1 MINIQQ
7 ILNEYVSISLEE
19 MSGIKLMN
27 RTDTKFVTSQ
37 QVLKRVLFDAK
48 HDYRVQAVNGEQNI
62 AYHTVYLDTADRT
75 MYMDHQNG
83 RTVREKIRVRTYVS
97 SGLTFLEIKNKNN
110 KGRTDKKRIRIESI
124 ETMKED
130 GGDLFL
136 RQHAWYDQS
145 KLLPLLEN
153 SFRRITLVNKR
164 MTERLTIDTEVA
176 FRCLQSGQTAS
187 LNDIVII
194 ELKRDGRTPSPIKE
208 VLRKLHVQS
217 SGFSKYC
224 IGSALTSANLKK
236 NRLKPKLR
244 MLDKVRM

>member
-1 MINIQQ
+1 MQ
-7 ILNEYVSISLEE
+7 
-19 MSGIKLMN
+19 K
-27 RTDTKFVTSQ
+27 
-37 QVLKRVLFDAK
+37 
-48 HDYRVQAVNGEQNI
+48 
-62 AYHTVYLDTADRT
+62 
-75 MYMDHQNG
+75 
-83 RTVREKIRVRTYVS
+83 
-97 SGLTFLEIKNKNN
+97 
-110 KGRTDKKRIRIESI
+110 
-124 ETMKED
+124 D

-145 KLLPLLEN
+145 KLFPLLEN

-224 IGSALTSANLKK
+224 IGSALTSVNLKK
-236 NRLKPKLR
+236 NRLKSKLR

>member
-37 QVLKRVLFDAK
+37 QVLKRILFDAK
-48 HDYRVQAVNGEQNI
+48 RDYRVQAVNGEQNI

-208 VLRKLHVQS
+208 VLRKLYVQS

-224 IGSALTSANLKK
+224 IGSALTSVNLKK

>member
-7 ILNEYVSISLEE
+7 ILNEYASISLEE

-37 QVLKRVLFDAK
+37 QVLKRILFDAK

-83 RTVREKIRVRTYVS
+83 RTIREKIRVRTYVS
-97 SGLTFLEIKNKNN
+97 SGLTFLEIKNKN
-110 KGRTDKKRIRIESI
+110 RIRIESI

-130 GGDLFL
+130 GGELFL

-224 IGSALTSANLKK
+224 IGSALTSVNLKK

>member
-37 QVLKRVLFDAK
+37 QVLKRILFDAK
-48 HDYRVQAVNGEQNI
+48 RDYRVQAVNGEQNI

-110 KGRTDKKRIRIESI
+110 KGRTDKKRIRIESL
-124 ETMKED
+124 ETMQKD

-224 IGSALTSANLKK
+224 IGSALTSVNLKK

>member
-1 MINIQQ
+1 MINLSEALSKFQP
-7 ILNEYVSISLEE
+7 ISLEE
-19 MSGIKLMN
+19 MSRIKLMN

-37 QVLKRVLFDAK
+37 QVLKRILFDAK

-110 KGRTDKKRIRIESI
+110 RGRTDKKRIRIESL
-124 ETMKED
+124 ETMQKD

-176 FRCLQSGQTAS
+176 FRCLQSRQTAS

-224 IGSALTSANLKK
+224 IGSALTSVNLKK
-236 NRLKPKLR
+236 NRLKSKLR

>member
-37 QVLKRVLFDAK
+37 QVLKRILFDAK
-48 HDYRVQAVNGEQNI
+48 RDYRVQAVNGEQNI

-224 IGSALTSANLKK
+224 IGSALTSVNLKK

>member
-27 RTDTKFVTSQ
+27 RTDTKFVTSH
-37 QVLKRVLFDAK
+37 QVLERVLFDAK

-75 MYMDHQNG
+75 MYIDHQNG

-164 MTERLTIDTEVA
+164 MTGRLTIDTEVA

-194 ELKRDGRTPSPIKE
+194 ELKRDGRTPSPLKE

>member
-110 KGRTDKKRIRIESI
+110 KGRTDKKRIRIESF

-224 IGSALTSANLKK
+224 IGSALTSVNLKK

>member
-27 RTDTKFVTSQ
+27 RTDTKFVTSH
-37 QVLKRVLFDAK
+37 QVLERILLDTKY
-48 HDYRVQAVNGEQNI
+48 DYRIQEVNGEQNI

-83 RTVREKIRVRTYVS
+83 RTVRKKIRVRTYIS

-124 ETMKED
+124 ETMKEN

-164 MTERLTIDTEVA
+164 MTERLTIDTEVV

-224 IGSALTSANLKK
+224 IGSALTSVNLKK

-244 MLDKVRM
+244 MLDKIRM

>member
-1 MINIQQ
+1 
-7 ILNEYVSISLEE
+7 
-19 MSGIKLMN
+19 
-27 RTDTKFVTSQ
+27 
-37 QVLKRVLFDAK
+37 
-48 HDYRVQAVNGEQNI
+48 
-62 AYHTVYLDTADRT
+62 
-75 MYMDHQNG
+75 
-83 RTVREKIRVRTYVS
+83 
-97 SGLTFLEIKNKNN
+97 
-110 KGRTDKKRIRIESI
+110 
-124 ETMKED
+124 
-130 GGDLFL
+130 
-136 RQHAWYDQS
+136 
-145 KLLPLLEN
+145 
-153 SFRRITLVNKR
+153 